1 MYQAIKIMLLIVQ
14 SLILKLSLL
23 FSHKAPG
30 LDSIPAF
37 FYQDYWDTVKFDVF
51 STVQAFFHSGS
62 LLKSFNHTFITLIP
76 KKSFPDNVN
85 QFRPTS
91 LCNVIYKVISKIL
104 VNRLKPLMDQLVTPY
119 QNAFIKGRNISDNI
133 LIAHEIFGILSKKK
147 GRKYGYGVLK
157 IDMSKAYDR
166 IDWKFLKAV
175 LVAMNFSPRWIG
187 WVMECVSTVQFTLL
201 VNGSI
206 TQTFKPSKGLRQGDP
221 ISPYLFL
228 LCANVLSIP
237 LLKVEHNKAIQG
249 IKVGR
254 NGCTFTHLFFADDS
268 LLFFKKDNKSLQ
280 NIHNILQWY
289 CNLSGQNINLAKS
302 DLFCSSNMPEDEQLS
317 LANSFQVNL
326 VKNPSKYLGLEFKL
340 KGKRVSDFQF
350 LVDKLKSK
358 LQSWKA
364 RLLSQAGRGTLIT
377 SVL

>member
-1 MYQAIKIMLLIVQ
+1 M
-14 SLILKLSLL
+14 
-23 FSHKAPG
+23 
-30 LDSIPAF
+30 
-37 FYQDYWDTVKFDVF
+37 KFDVF

-133 LIAHEIFGILSKKK
+133 LMAHEIFGILSKKK

-249 IKVGR
+249 IKEGR